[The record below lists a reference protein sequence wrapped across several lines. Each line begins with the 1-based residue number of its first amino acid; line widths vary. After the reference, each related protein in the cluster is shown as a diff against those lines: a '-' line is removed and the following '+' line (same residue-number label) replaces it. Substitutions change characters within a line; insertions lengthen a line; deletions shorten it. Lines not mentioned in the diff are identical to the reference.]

1 MGYETLTLLLIN
13 VADISIGNKKAIAN
27 MIDGNTYISDIRDL
41 RAQRM
46 SAVFVND
53 RANAV
58 NIKKLQRIIQLLP
71 TTYKQNY
78 SPV

>member
-13 VADISIGNKKAIAN
+13 VADISIGNKKAIAK

-41 RAQRM
+41 IAQRM

-71 TTYKQNY
+71 TPYK
-78 SPV
+78 

>member
-27 MIDGNTYISDIRDL
+27 MIDGNTHISDIRDL
-41 RAQRM
+41 ISQRM

-53 RANAV
+53 RANTV
-58 NIKKLQRIIQLLP
+58 NRETSKNHTIVVNHI
-71 TTYKQNY
+71 
-78 SPV
+78 

>member
-1 MGYETLTLLLIN
+1 MKQS
-13 VADISIGNKKAIAN
+13 VNKKAIAN
-27 MIDGNTYISDIRDL
+27 MIDGNIHISDIRDL

-53 RANAV
+53 RANIV
-58 NIKKLQRIIQLLP
+58 NKLQRIIQLLP